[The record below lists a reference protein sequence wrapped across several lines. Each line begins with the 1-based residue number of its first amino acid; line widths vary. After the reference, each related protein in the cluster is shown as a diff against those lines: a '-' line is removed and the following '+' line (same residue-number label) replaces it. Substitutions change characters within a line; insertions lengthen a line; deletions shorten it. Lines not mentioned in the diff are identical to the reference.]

1 MFSLYKPAGGSVW
14 PTSHA
19 LSRAF
24 VKWNVFYSSSNGF
37 SLLIKRLYVV
47 CIYSLSVSV
56 YISLNAPLETPSGGI
71 SVTVWPRKDIRAHVY
86 EIWMWDLRDNDSDF
100 QSEHRIPHC
109 LEFRLFPDLETVCCV
124 RSSSWGMTARRQP
137 GALHH
142 LLRDV
147 DSLRKVE
154 TLCHTAFPPFYFSHQ
169 FTKSGCSAV
178 LEEILKTFY
187 LILRHKWEYFS
198 IKYWK
203 CHFSGSII
211 EGNSVL

>member
-109 LEFRLFPDLETVCCV
+109 LEFRLFPDLETVLC
-124 RSSSWGMTARRQP
+124 QEQQ
-137 GALHH
+137 
-142 LLRDV
+142 LRD
-147 DSLRKVE
+147 DSPPATWGPASSAARCRQFKKSGNALSYCLS
-154 TLCHTAFPPFYFSHQ
+154 TFLLFPPIYQKWVFS
-169 FTKSGCSAV
+169 SVG
-178 LEEILKTFY
+178 
-187 LILRHKWEYFS
+187 RN
-198 IKYWK
+198 IKNLL
-203 CHFSGSII
+203 FNI
-211 EGNSVL
+211 EA